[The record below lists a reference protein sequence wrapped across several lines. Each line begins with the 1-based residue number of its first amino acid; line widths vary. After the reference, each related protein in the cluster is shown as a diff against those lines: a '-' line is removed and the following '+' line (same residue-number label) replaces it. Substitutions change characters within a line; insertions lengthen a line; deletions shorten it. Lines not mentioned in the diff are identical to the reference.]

1 MKFSFEIKTS
11 AASEKIWSLYEDVNK
26 WFTWEDDLEEI
37 SLSGDFVKGTFG
49 VMKLVDQPAMDFEL
63 VTMIPNKEFTD
74 KTSIPGVGDI
84 YFIHQLIQNDAHVTV
99 KHAVE
104 FIPTERESTLED
116 SQFISQIFSDV
127 PASVFSLVKAA
138 NAR

>member
-1 MKFSFEIKTS
+1 MIFSFEIKTS
-11 AASEKIWSLYEDVNK
+11 TTSEEIWSLYEDVNK

-37 SLSGDFVKGTFG
+37 SLSGDFVQGTVG
-49 VMKLVDQPAMDFEL
+49 VMKLADQPAMDFEL
-63 VTMIPNKEFTD
+63 VTVIPNKEFTD

-84 YFIHQLIQNDAHVTV
+84 YFIHQLIQDDKCVTV

-104 FIPTERESTLED
+104 FIPTDRETTVED

-127 PASVFSLVKAA
+127 PASVFSLVRTA
-138 NAR
+138 NEL